1 MRKYILCLVCFIA
14 TSSWGDALSTRLL
27 VVVGIVKEAKFA
39 QGKDITLLVSGASP
53 ERLAEALEKEII
65 HDIRAVIS
73 FGVAGGLNP
82 EIKTGEIINPD
93 EVYFDGQTYATDAE
107 LNERFR
113 SRLVAQGLFVQTG
126 MIAGSTQVVAS
137 PEEKAKMFEMI
148 GAAAVDM
155 ESHVAAAWAAE
166 HGLPFAALRVI
177 SDAAHRSLPQAVLN
191 AVTAEGE
198 IRLRPIITGV
208 LKDIRQVKK
217 LLHAGLDSRKAFNKL
232 AQCQALL
239 GPHD

>member
-1 MRKYILCLVCFIA
+1 MHRYLVCLVYVFS
-14 TSSWGDALSTRLL
+14 TSVSAEVLSTRLL

-53 ERLAEALEKEII
+53 ERLAEALDKELI

-73 FGVAGGLNP
+73 FGVAGGLDP
-82 EIKTGEIINPD
+82 EIRTGEIINPD
-93 EVYFDGQTYATDAE
+93 EVYFNGQTYTTDAE

-126 MIAGSTQVVAS
+126 MIAGSTRVVAS

-155 ESHVAAAWAAE
+155 ESHVAAAWAAQ

-177 SDAAHRSLPQAVLN
+177 SDAAHRSLPQAAID

-198 IRLRPIITGV
+198 IRIRPILTGV
-208 LKDIRQVKK
+208 LKDLSQVKK
-217 LLHAGLDSRKAFNKL
+217 LLHAGLDSRKAFNTL

-239 GPHD
+239 GSD